1 MRYGGLKPRD
11 FGGGPVLAAVIDIKN
26 LIIQQAVERCA
37 KLGNER
43 RHIGRLVSYWDD
55 D

>member
-1 MRYGGLKPRD
+1 MRCLGLKPRD
-11 FGGGPVLAAVIDIKN
+11 FGGGPILAAVIHIKD
-26 LIIQQAVERCA
+26 LVIQQAVERCA